1 MNAFS
6 LIEQLGALRDP
17 RQEGKVIHKLSDI
30 LLLVICAVI
39 AGCKG
44 WEQIADFGEDRL
56 DWLKQYG
63 EFENGTPSDD
73 TIARAVSVVNPKKF
87 QECFIEWIK
96 ACHEATNGEVVAIDG
111 KTVRSSYDK
120 SKRKGPIHMVSAFAT
135 ANGVVLGQIKTEE
148 KSNEITAIPD
158 LLELLEIKGCL
169 VTIDAMGCQREIAKK
184 IKEKKADY
192 LLAVKGNQG
201 RLHAAFE
208 EHFTVAKIQSW
219 KGDTY
224 QTIEK
229 AHGRN
234 ETRFYLVSDL
244 FDEFV
249 NYSFDWT
256 GMKTLGVALAIREVE
271 GRELALEDITVRYY
285 ISSAELSAK
294 RLAHAIRSHWHIENK
309 LHWKLDVAMKE
320 DDCRIRRGDGAEILA
335 GFRHIAI
342 NLLNN
347 QKSFSGGLERKQM
360 KAQRSTSYLAAVLA
374 GQGCS

>member
-6 LIEQLGALRDP
+6 LIEQLGTLRDP

-87 QECFIEWIK
+87 QECFIEWMK
-96 ACHEATNGEVVAIDG
+96 ACHEATDGEVVAIDG

-169 VTIDAMGCQREIAKK
+169 VTIDAMG
-184 IKEKKADY
+184 
-192 LLAVKGNQG
+192 VSV
-201 RLHAAFE
+201 RL
-208 EHFTVAKIQSW
+208 
-219 KGDTY
+219 
-224 QTIEK
+224 
-229 AHGRN
+229 
-234 ETRFYLVSDL
+234 
-244 FDEFV
+244 
-249 NYSFDWT
+249 
-256 GMKTLGVALAIREVE
+256 
-271 GRELALEDITVRYY
+271 
-285 ISSAELSAK
+285 
-294 RLAHAIRSHWHIENK
+294 
-309 LHWKLDVAMKE
+309 
-320 DDCRIRRGDGAEILA
+320 RR
-335 GFRHIAI
+335 
-342 NLLNN
+342 
-347 QKSFSGGLERKQM
+347 K
-360 KAQRSTSYLAAVLA
+360 
-374 GQGCS
+374 